1 MAEYTN
7 PNYFYMKASFHLSY
21 GLSLGL
27 LASLLMSGVPLGQPQ
42 LAQAQQQRG
51 PILIIH
57 DCDSTKQPSV
67 ACTITPLNPAG
78 VPLTGLGKDSF
89 EVFDGDTK
97 IDQFDVAALVN
108 PKVSVSYMLV
118 VDFGMIGRASLPTL
132 KDASKEMLL
141 SVTDS
146 DRVAMIGING
156 PINPDLNKIDPSK
169 ESNFVEGNRRNDI
182 INIITQLV
190 AVNSTPLYDVVYK
203 AVELTRRESKV
214 GQRAVLVFSD
224 GKDVKSSIYGAD
236 DSVALGRSNL
246 VPVFTI
252 GIGSALDENYLT
264 RLATNTDGEYIRADV
279 NGIRQKFQEI
289 QSTLKT
295 QYVLTLNT
303 KADDAKPRKL
313 KIKLNTKSGA
323 DEKTFDYAPKGAV
336 APAGP
341 AALDIAIRVNGA
353 PVGSNMPV
361 LQRDAKVA
369 VEVTP
374 KNVTPARVD
383 FILDNQ
389 PNPRDKAPYIFEFTA
404 SYAAGSKHE
413 LKIQAVTD
421 PAKPDPALARTI
433 SIDMQSGST
442 AVTQVTPPCNDI
454 VCLISNNIL
463 TIVGIA
469 LVLVGLITVLAIILL
484 RKRKPAPAP
493 ENAGGIN
500 AGMTFLGGA
509 TNMDFG
515 ASSSNG
521 GGGGTVVVREGGSTN
536 LGTNLSSGVGM
547 SNVAAPST
555 QVWKDSGA
563 GGEEGPKTMV
573 YRPGKA
579 IFEILSGPSQ
589 GLRYEMGKPGEDMVM
604 IGRKLS
610 TGTSSAQIKVD
621 SPYVSRQHANFIIE
635 GDAVYIEDLN
645 SSSGTKVNGVRISQ
659 RTLLAFGDIIEIAD
673 MRAELK
679 RVK

>member
-1 MAEYTN
+1 
-7 PNYFYMKASFHLSY
+7 
-21 GLSLGL
+21 
-27 LASLLMSGVPLGQPQ
+27 MSGLPLGQPQ

-97 IDQFDVAALVN
+97 IDKFEVKALVN

-118 VDFGMIGRASLPTL
+118 VDFGMMQRDSTKTLNTL
-132 KDASKEMLL
+132 KNESTAILQSIVDN
-141 SVTDS
+141 
-146 DRVAMIGING
+146 DRVAMIGINNQINQNG
-156 PINPDLNKIDPSK
+156 DSKTKYFDNINPETESDFINGLN
-169 ESNFVEGNRRNDI
+169 RNNI
-182 INIITQLV
+182 INIISQLKSV
-190 AVNSTPLYDVVYK
+190 RETPLYDPIYK
-203 AVELTRRESKV
+203 ATKLTINESKI
-214 GQRAVLVFSD
+214 GQRAVIVLSD
-224 GKDVKSSIYGAD
+224 GKDRSCNNCNIFKQDETVT
-236 DSVALGRSNL
+236 LGSANL
-246 VPVFTI
+246 VPIFTI
-252 GIGSALDENYLT
+252 GVGIENDLDEKYLL
-264 RLATNTDGEYIRADV
+264 RLATSTDGQYIRADINSV
-279 NGIRQKFQEI
+279 RQKFQEI
-289 QSTLKT
+289 QNTLKT
-295 QYVLTLNT
+295 QYVLTLET
-303 KADDAKPRKL
+303 KTDNAKAGKL
-313 KIKLNTKSGA
+313 KIRVNTKSGP

-353 PVGSNMPV
+353 PVGSNMPI
-361 LQRDAKVA
+361 LPRDAKVA

-374 KNVTPARVD
+374 KNVTPARID
-383 FILDNQ
+383 FLLDNQ
-389 PNPRDKAPYIFEFTA
+389 PNPRDKAPYVFEFTA

-421 PAKPDPALARTI
+421 PAKPDPALTRTI
-433 SIDMQSGST
+433 TIDMQSGPT
-442 AVTQVTPPCNDI
+442 ATTQVTPPCNDI
-454 VCLISNNIL
+454 VCWISNNL
-463 TIVGIA
+463 WTIIGIA

-484 RKRKPAPAP
+484 RKHKPVPAP
-493 ENAGGIN
+493 ENAGGVN
-500 AGMTFLGGA
+500 ADMAFLGGD
-509 TNMDFG
+509 TITDSS

-521 GGGGTVVVREGGSTN
+521 GGGGTVVIRERGS
-536 LGTNLSSGVGM
+536 TNLSSGVGM
-547 SNVAAPST
+547 SNVANPST
-555 QVWKDSGA
+555 QVWKDGSA
-563 GGEEGPKTMV
+563 GGAEGPKTMV

>member
-1 MAEYTN
+1 M
-7 PNYFYMKASFHLSY
+7 P
-21 GLSLGL
+21 
-27 LASLLMSGVPLGQPQ
+27 
-42 LAQAQQQRG
+42 
-51 PILIIH
+51 
-57 DCDSTKQPSV
+57 
-67 ACTITPLNPAG
+67 
-78 VPLTGLGKDSF
+78 
-89 EVFDGDTK
+89 
-97 IDQFDVAALVN
+97 
-108 PKVSVSYMLV
+108 
-118 VDFGMIGRASLPTL
+118 VD
-132 KDASKEMLL
+132 K
-141 SVTDS
+141 
-146 DRVAMIGING
+146 
-156 PINPDLNKIDPSK
+156 
-169 ESNFVEGNRRNDI
+169 
-182 INIITQLV
+182 
-190 AVNSTPLYDVVYK
+190 TPLYDVVYK
-203 AVELTRRESKV
+203 AIELTRRESKV

-252 GIGSALDENYLT
+252 GIGSALDENYLS
-264 RLATNTDGEYIRADV
+264 RLATNTDGEYIRAAV

-374 KNVTPARVD
+374 KNVTPARID
-383 FILDNQ
+383 FLLDNQ
-389 PNPRDKAPYIFEFTA
+389 PNPRDKAPYVFEFTA

-421 PAKPDPALARTI
+421 PAKPDPALTRTI
-433 SIDMQSGST
+433 TIDMQSGPT
-442 AVTQVTPPCNDI
+442 ATTQVTPPCNDI
-454 VCLISNNIL
+454 VCWISNNL
-463 TIVGIA
+463 WTIIGIA

-484 RKRKPAPAP
+484 RKHKPVPAP
-493 ENAGGIN
+493 ENAGGVN
-500 AGMTFLGGA
+500 ADMAFLGGD
-509 TNMDFG
+509 TITDSS

-521 GGGGTVVVREGGSTN
+521 GGGGTVVIRERGS
-536 LGTNLSSGVGM
+536 TNLSSGVGM
-547 SNVAAPST
+547 SNVANPST
-555 QVWKDSGA
+555 QVWKDGSA
-563 GGEEGPKTMV
+563 GGAEGPKTMV